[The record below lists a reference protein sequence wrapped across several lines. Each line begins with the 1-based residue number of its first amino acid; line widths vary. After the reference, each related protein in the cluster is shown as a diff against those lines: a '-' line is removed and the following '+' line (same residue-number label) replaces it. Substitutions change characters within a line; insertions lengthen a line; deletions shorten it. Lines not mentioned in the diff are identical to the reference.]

1 MIRRLPTEALAWC
14 AFPPLLLQCFALNSA
29 AALTWP
35 TWALVI
41 CTMFKL
47 RETRRPFDRRLVAF
61 LQLLSAGLLAAQLQS
76 LLASALQL
84 IAACTAFAGLLSQEL
99 QGMLSFR
106 GLLQRSLQLLAAA
119 LPLAL
124 VLFLLV
130 PRIPPLWTTQ
140 LGPAR
145 GAVTGLSPDLDPL
158 SIATLASVDASAA
171 RMTVA
176 QGVVIPDDAY
186 WRVLVHETFDGRRWR
201 HRDSPEP
208 PTSVR
213 DVRSTAPI
221 SQWWV
226 VEPSAT
232 RALPWDGSSAPV
244 AADQWIASEGELLMN
259 VASRQR
265 RAYRLQ
271 AAGNAQDWRRRPPL
285 ASERQLP
292 AVGFPRLRQL
302 GEGFRSL
309 PSDRERLTAVEG
321 WFRSQPFQYSLQPGS
336 ALDLDD
342 FLFDRQ
348 LGFCGHYSSALAA
361 LLRSADV
368 PARVVSGYR
377 GGRLVKPLGGAN
389 YLELRQSD
397 AHAWVDV
404 WLKDSGWQRVDP
416 TLWIAPGAETP
427 LAQQLPAAMR
437 DESQLSWWQWIQR
450 QWWGL
455 DLVWTRW
462 WLGFDQSSQQI
473 WLTRLFGDQQRWL
486 GLTVLLTSMAASGLG
501 WVMLRHSVAGR
512 QPLDQSLRLLARFGV
527 HPLPGESFA
536 QLCQRAARLHPDHA
550 DLLAAM
556 ADRQQ
561 LIAYAQL
568 SAPKRKNLQRQW
580 RMIRRRLRSS
590 LRGSL

>member
-1 MIRRLPTEALAWC
+1 
-14 AFPPLLLQCFALNSA
+14 
-29 AALTWP
+29 
-35 TWALVI
+35 
-41 CTMFKL
+41 MFKL
-47 RETRRPFDRRLVAF
+47 RESRRPFDQRLVAL

-84 IAACTAFAGLLSQEL
+84 IAACTALAGLLSHEL
-99 QGMLSFR
+99 QGMLPFR

-124 VLFLLV
+124 VLFLFV

-145 GAVTGLSPDLDPL
+145 GAVSGLSPDLDPL
-158 SIATLASVDASAA
+158 SIATLASLDASAA
-171 RMTVA
+171 RMTVP
-176 QGVVIPDDAY
+176 QGVVMPVDAY
-186 WRVLVHETFDGRRWR
+186 WRVLVHETFDGRRWQ
-201 HRDSPEP
+201 HRDSPAP
-208 PTSVR
+208 PKALR
-213 DVRSTAPI
+213 DIRSTAAI

-232 RALPWDGSSAPV
+232 RALPWDGRLAPV
-244 AADQWIASEGELLMN
+244 ALDQWIAPEGELLMD

-271 AAGNAQDWRRRPPL
+271 SATTAKDWRLRLPL
-285 ASERQLP
+285 PSERQLP
-292 AVGFPRLRQL
+292 RDGLPRLRQL
-302 GEGFRSL
+302 AEGFRSL
-309 PSDRERLTAVEG
+309 PNDRERLAAVEQ

-348 LGFCGHYSSALAA
+348 LGFCGHYASALAA

-377 GGRLVKPLGGAN
+377 GGKLVKPLGGSN

-404 WLKDSGWQRVDP
+404 WLNDSGWQRVDP
-416 TLWIAPGAETP
+416 TLWIAPSAEAPISQQFPSP
-427 LAQQLPAAMR
+427 LRSAS
-437 DESQLSWWQWIQR
+437 ELSWWQWIQQ

-462 WLGFDQSSQQI
+462 WLGFNQSSQQI
-473 WLTRLFGDQQRWL
+473 WLQRLFGDQQRWL
-486 GLTVLLTSMAASGLG
+486 GLTVLLTSMAASCLG
-501 WVMLRHSVAGR
+501 WVMLRHSVTGSH
-512 QPLDQSLRLLARFGV
+512 PLDRSLRLLARFGV
-527 HPLPGESFA
+527 VPLPGESFA
-536 QLCQRAARLHPDHA
+536 NLCKRASHLHPDQA
-550 DLLAAM
+550 ELLAAM

-561 LIAYAQL
+561 LIAHAQL
-568 SAPKRKNLQRQW
+568 SDSRRRNLLRQW
-580 RMIRRRLRSS
+580 RIIRRLLRSC
-590 LRGSL
+590 L

>member
-1 MIRRLPTEALAWC
+1 MIRSVRSGVLAWC

-41 CTMFKL
+41 CAMFKL
-47 RETRRPFDRRLVAF
+47 GECRRPFDRRFVAL
-61 LQLLSAGLLAAQLQS
+61 LQLLLTGLLAAQLQS
-76 LLASALQL
+76 LLATALQL
-84 IAACTAFAGLLSQEL
+84 VAACMALAGLLSQEL
-99 QGMLSFR
+99 KGMLSFR
-106 GLLQRSLQLLAAA
+106 AVLQRSLQLLIAA

-124 VLFLLV
+124 VLFLFV
-130 PRIPPLWTTQ
+130 PRIPPLWSTQ

-158 SIATLASVDASAA
+158 GIATLASVDASAA
-171 RMTVA
+171 RMTVP
-176 QGVVIPDDAY
+176 QGAVMPVNAY

-201 HRDSPEP
+201 HRDSPAP
-208 PTSVR
+208 PKFLR
-213 DVRSTAPI
+213 DVRSTAAI
-221 SQWWV
+221 GQWWV

-232 RALPWDGSSAPV
+232 RALPWDGRSLPV
-244 AADQWIASEGELLMN
+244 AADQWIAPEGELLMD

-265 RAYRLQ
+265 RTYRLQ
-271 AAGNAQDWRRRPPL
+271 VAGNAQNWQRRPPL

-292 AVGFPRLRQL
+292 PDGMPRLRRL
-302 GEGFRSL
+302 GKSFRSW
-309 PSDRERLTAVEG
+309 PTDRERLAAVEQ
-321 WFRSQPFQYSLQPGS
+321 WFRSQPFRYSLQPGS
-336 ALDLDD
+336 TQDLDD

-348 LGFCGHYSSALAA
+348 VGFCGHYASALAA

-377 GGRLVKPLGGAN
+377 GGQLVTPLGGPE

-404 WLKDSGWQRVDP
+404 WLQGSGWQRVDP
-416 TLWIAPGAETP
+416 TLWIASTAQNSLPQQRPSALRSESA
-427 LAQQLPAAMR
+427 LA
-437 DESQLSWWQWIQR
+437 WWQWIQR

-455 DLVWTRW
+455 DLLWTRW

-473 WLTRLFGDQQRWL
+473 WLQRMFGDQERWL
-486 GLTVLLTSMAASGLG
+486 GLSVFLASLAASGLG
-501 WVMLRHSVAGR
+501 WALLRHSPAGR
-512 QPLDQSLRLLARFGV
+512 QPLDQSLRLLARLGV
-527 HPLPGESFA
+527 LPLPGESFA
-536 QLCQRAARLHPDHA
+536 QLCQRAASIHPDHA

-568 SAPKRKNLQRQW
+568 SDTRRRDLLRQW
-580 RMIRRRLRSS
+580 RRIRRRLRSS
-590 LRGSL
+590 LR

>member
-1 MIRRLPTEALAWC
+1 MIRGVRSGVLAWC
-14 AFPPLLLQCFALNSA
+14 AFPPLLLQCFALNFA

-41 CTMFKL
+41 CAMFKL
-47 RETRRPFDRRLVAF
+47 RECRRPFDRRFVAL
-61 LQLLSAGLLAAQLQS
+61 LQLLAAGLLAAQLQS
-76 LLASALQL
+76 LMATLLQL
-84 IAACTAFAGLLSQEL
+84 IAACSALAGLLSQEL

-124 VLFLLV
+124 VLFLFV

-140 LGPAR
+140 LGPTR

-158 SIATLASVDASAA
+158 SIATLASVEASAA
-171 RMTVA
+171 RMTVPEGA
-176 QGVVIPDDAY
+176 VMPVNAY
-186 WRVLVHETFDGRRWR
+186 WRVLVHESFDGRRWQ
-201 HRDSPEP
+201 HRDP
-208 PTSVR
+208 PAPPKFLR
-213 DVRSTAPI
+213 DVRSTAAI

-232 RALPWDGSSAPV
+232 RALPWDGRSDPV
-244 AADQWIASEGELLMN
+244 AADQWIAAEGELLMD

-271 AAGNAQDWRRRPPL
+271 ANGSAQDWRRRTPL

-292 AVGFPRLRQL
+292 PDGLPRLRQL
-302 GEGFRSL
+302 GREFSSL
-309 PSDRERLTAVEG
+309 PTDRERLEAVEQ
-321 WFRSQPFQYSLQPGS
+321 WFRSQPFRYSLQPGS
-336 ALDLDD
+336 TQDLDD

-348 LGFCGHYSSALAA
+348 VGFCGHYASALAA

-377 GGRLVKPLGGAN
+377 GGNLVKPLGGAD

-404 WLKDSGWQRVDP
+404 WLNDEGWQRVDP
-416 TLWIAPGAETP
+416 TLWIATT
-427 LAQQLPAAMR
+427 AQNVLPQQPPSALSS
-437 DESQLSWWQWIQR
+437 ESEFVWWQWIQR

-473 WLTRLFGDQQRWL
+473 WLQRMFGDQQRWL
-486 GLTVLLTSMAASGLG
+486 GLIVLLASMAASGLG
-501 WVMLRHSVAGR
+501 WAILRHSLAGR
-512 QPLDQSLRLLARFGV
+512 QPLDQSLRLLARLGV
-527 HPLPGESFA
+527 LPLPGESFA
-536 QLCQRAARLHPDHA
+536 QLCQRAASLHPDHA
-550 DLLAAM
+550 DLLVAM

-568 SAPKRKNLQRQW
+568 SDNRRRDLLRQW
-580 RMIRRRLRSS
+580 RRIRRRLRSS
-590 LRGSL
+590 LR

>member
-1 MIRRLPTEALAWC
+1 MIRRLPTGVLAWC

-35 TWALVI
+35 TWGLVI

-61 LQLLSAGLLAAQLQS
+61 LQLLSVGLLAAQLQS

-84 IAACTAFAGLLSQEL
+84 IAACTALAGLLSQEL

-158 SIATLASVDASAA
+158 SIASLATVEASAA

-176 QGVVIPDDAY
+176 QGVAMPVDAY
-186 WRVLVHETFDGRRWR
+186 WRVLVHETFDGRRWQ
-201 HRDSPEP
+201 HRDSPAP

-213 DVRSTAPI
+213 DLRSTAPI

-232 RALPWDGSSAPV
+232 RALPWDGRSAPV
-244 AADQWIASEGELLMN
+244 AADQWVAPEGELLMD

-271 AAGNAQDWRRRPPL
+271 AAGETQDWRRRPPL

-292 AVGFPRLRQL
+292 ADGLPRLRQL

-309 PSDRERLTAVEG
+309 PSDRERLAGVEA

-348 LGFCGHYSSALAA
+348 LGFCGHYASALAA

-377 GGRLVKPLGGAN
+377 GGRLVTPLGGAD

-404 WLKDSGWQRVDP
+404 WLNDSGWQRVDP
-416 TLWIAPGAETP
+416 TLWIAPGAEAP
-427 LAQQLPAAMR
+427 FEQQLSAAAR
-437 DESQLSWWQWIQR
+437 SESEWSWWRWIQR

-473 WLTRLFGDQQRWL
+473 WLKRLFGDQQRWL

-501 WVMLRHSVAGR
+501 WAMLRHSAAER

-527 HPLPGESFA
+527 HPAPGESFA

-568 SAPKRKNLQRQW
+568 SAPKRQNLQRQW

>member
-1 MIRRLPTEALAWC
+1 MIRKLPTGALAWC

-35 TWALVI
+35 TWGLVI

-61 LQLLSAGLLAAQLQS
+61 LQLLSVGLLAAQLQS

-84 IAACTAFAGLLSQEL
+84 IAACTALAGLLSQEL

-158 SIATLASVDASAA
+158 SIASLATVEASAA

-176 QGVVIPDDAY
+176 QGVAMPVDAY
-186 WRVLVHETFDGRRWR
+186 WRVLVHETFDGRRWQ
-201 HRDSPEP
+201 HRDSSAP

-221 SQWWV
+221 NQWWV

-232 RALPWDGSSAPV
+232 RALPWDGRSAPV
-244 AADQWIASEGELLMN
+244 AADQWVSPEGELLMD
-259 VASRQR
+259 VASRQL

-271 AAGNAQDWRRRPPL
+271 VAGETQDWRRRPPL
-285 ASERQLP
+285 VSERQLP
-292 AVGFPRLRQL
+292 ADGLPRLRQL

-309 PSDRERLTAVEG
+309 PSDRERLAALEA
-321 WFRSQPFQYSLQPGS
+321 WFRRQPFQYSLQPGS

-348 LGFCGHYSSALAA
+348 LGFCGHYASALAA

-377 GGRLVKPLGGAN
+377 GGRLVTPLGGAD

-397 AHAWVDV
+397 SHAWVDV
-404 WLKDSGWQRVDP
+404 WLNDSGWQLVDP
-416 TLWIAPGAETP
+416 TLWIAPGAEAP
-427 LAQQLPAAMR
+427 FAQQLPVAAR
-437 DESQLSWWQWIQR
+437 SESEWSWWRWIQR

-473 WLTRLFGDQQRWL
+473 WLKRLFGDQQRWL

-501 WVMLRHSVAGR
+501 WAMLRYSAAVR

-527 HPLPGESFA
+527 HPAPGESFA
-536 QLCQRAARLHPDHA
+536 QLCQRAACLHPDHA

-568 SAPKRKNLQRQW
+568 SDSRRRDLLHQW
-580 RMIRRRLRSS
+580 RTIRRRLRSM
-590 LRGSL
+590 R

>member
-1 MIRRLPTEALAWC
+1 MIRRPSKGVLAWC

-29 AALTWP
+29 AALTWS

-41 CTMFKL
+41 CAMFKL
-47 RETRRPFDRRLVAF
+47 RESRRPFDWRLVAL

-76 LLASALQL
+76 LLASTLQL
-84 IAACTAFAGLLSQEL
+84 IAVCTALAALLSHEL

-130 PRIPPLWTTQ
+130 PRLPPLWTTQ
-140 LGPAR
+140 FGPAH

-158 SIATLASVDASAA
+158 SIATLASDEASAA
-171 RMTVA
+171 RLTVA
-176 QGVVIPDDAY
+176 QGVVLPVDAY
-186 WRVLVHETFDGRRWR
+186 WRVLVHETFDGRRWQ
-201 HRDSPEP
+201 HRDSPAP
-208 PTSVR
+208 KKSLSNG
-213 DVRSTAPI
+213 RSTATI

-232 RALPWDGSSAPV
+232 RALPWDGRSAPV
-244 AADQWIASEGELLMN
+244 AADQWITPEGELLMD
-259 VASRQR
+259 VAPRQR

-271 AAGNAQDWRRRPPL
+271 AAGNAQEWQRRPPL

-292 AVGFPRLRQL
+292 RDGLPRLRQL
-302 GEGFRSL
+302 GESFRSL
-309 PSDRERLTAVEG
+309 PSDRERLAAVEQ
-321 WFRSQPFQYSLQPGS
+321 WFRTQPFQYSLQPGS
-336 ALDLDD
+336 VLDLDE

-348 LGFCGHYSSALAA
+348 LGFCGHYASALAA

-377 GGRLVKPLGGAN
+377 GGQLVNPLGGAD

-404 WLKDSGWQRVDP
+404 WLNDSGWQRVDP
-416 TLWIAPGAETP
+416 TLWIASTAQNP
-427 LAQQLPAAMR
+427 LSQQLQSPLRSAS
-437 DESQLSWWQWIQR
+437 ELPWWKWIQR

-462 WLGFDQSSQQI
+462 WLGFDQSSQQM
-473 WLTRLFGDQQRWL
+473 WLQRLFGHQQRWL

-501 WVMLRHSVAGR
+501 WVMLRQSVAGR
-512 QPLDQSLRLLARFGV
+512 HPLDQSLRLLARFGV
-527 HPLPGESFA
+527 VPLPGESFA
-536 QLCQRAARLHPDHA
+536 ALCKRASHLHPDQA

-568 SAPKRKNLQRQW
+568 SGSRRRDLLRQW
-580 RMIRRRLRSS
+580 RIIRRRLRSC
-590 LRGSL
+590 L